1 MPFQLTPSGLETETE
16 SQVKEKRTALLRS
29 VFGVN
34 LDTSTSSIIGQ
45 DVNIN
50 SEIEARAQQ
59 ITLDVYNSMDPNS
72 AQGVYL
78 DRLASLTG
86 SVRDPATNSTVEGVL
101 TFSGA
106 GTVNNGDLIENSDNG
121 TQWQA
126 IGGPYV
132 AAGPDTIDA
141 TFSAVDTGPI
151 LANAGT
157 TWAIVTPVVGLDS
170 FTNPTDDAQV
180 GQDQQT
186 DAQFRVSRQ
195 VELYSRGQGPLLTIS
210 AVVSRVPGVVTAR
223 TYHNPMTQPADA
235 DGIPFK
241 AFNVVVETNPSLPD
255 AALQQSIGDAI
266 FSALGAGGEAYGTAY
281 NVDVTDVEGG
291 THPNIRFDLIDT
303 VDVYIDI
310 TLVTTGTEQPISPNL
325 ADTVA
330 AAVLEHAQANFSD
343 IGRNQL
349 VFEYKGIVADL
360 QEAGTISGVTDV
372 IVNLSTDSISGPFF
386 NPLEIGIRERPDF
399 DSANIQ
405 VQVSP

>member
-106 GTVNNGDLIENSDNG
+106 GTVTNGTLIENSDNG

-132 AAGPDTIDA
+132 AAGPGTIDA

-151 LANAGT
+151 LANMGT

-223 TYHNPMTQPADA
+223 TYHNPMTQPADG

-266 FSALGAGGEAYGTAY
+266 FSAMGAGGEAYGTDY
-281 NVDVTDVEGG
+281 NVTVTDVEGG

>member
-106 GTVNNGDLIENSDNG
+106 GTVTNGTLIENSDNG

-132 AAGPDTIDA
+132 AAGPGTIDA

-151 LANAGT
+151 LANMGT

-223 TYHNPMTQPADA
+223 TYHNPIRQPADD

-241 AFNVVVETNPSLPD
+241 AFNVVVETNPSIPD
-255 AALQQSIGDAI
+255 AALEQSIGDAI
-266 FSALGAGGEAYGTAY
+266 FSAMGAGGEAYGTDH

-291 THPNIRFDLIDT
+291 THPNIRFDRISLID
-303 VDVYIDI
+303 VYVDI